1 MSRRDLSRDLSL
13 VSSVG
18 LLLATCT
25 VGCGP
30 SRPARIAAPAL
41 DPAAVAAAAGDL
53 DKLPAIASGLLVLD
67 TDKDKKVSQAELVK
81 WLEEVRDSKVAI
93 TSVAFQVLHKGK
105 PLSGAEIRLVPE
117 ACMGGG
123 IKEASGQTDQSGMSM
138 VTIPGSEYP
147 GINCGL
153 YRVEITGKGNDGKPL
168 AAKYNSQSTLGVA
181 VGGMLPENG
190 MATFELN

>member
-1 MSRRDLSRDLSL
+1 MSRRDLSVL
-13 VSSVG
+13 SSVV
-18 LLLATCT
+18 LLLATAS

-30 SRPARIAAPAL
+30 ARPARIPAPPL

-53 DKLPAIASGLLVLD
+53 DKLPAIAFGRVVLD
-67 TDKDKKVSQAELVK
+67 TDKDKKVSQAELIK

-93 TSVAFQVLHKGK
+93 TSVAFQVSHKGK

-123 IKEASGQTDQSGMSM
+123 IKEASGKTDQSGMSM

-147 GINCGL
+147 GVNCGL
-153 YRVEITGKGNDGKPL
+153 YRVEITGNGNDGKPL
-168 AAKYNSQSTLGVA
+168 AAKYNSQSTLGVP

-190 MATFELN
+190 MAVFELN

>member
-1 MSRRDLSRDLSL
+1 MSRCDLSL
-13 VSSVG
+13 TSIAI
-18 LLLATCT
+18 LLVAAAAS
-25 VGCGP
+25 GCGP
-30 SRPARIAAPAL
+30 SRPARIPAPPL

-53 DKLPAIASGLLVLD
+53 DKLPAIAFGRIVLD

-81 WLEEVRDSKVAI
+81 WLEEVRDSRVAI
-93 TSVAFQVLHKGK
+93 TSVAFQVSHKGK

-117 ACMGGG
+117 ACMAGG
-123 IKEASGQTDQSGMSM
+123 IKEASGKTDQAGMSM

-147 GINCGL
+147 GVNCGL

-190 MATFELN
+190 MAVFELN

>member
-1 MSRRDLSRDLSL
+1 MLPRD
-13 VSSVG
+13 VSSG
-18 LLLATCT
+18 SRALLLLAAATI
-25 VGCGP
+25 GCGP
-30 SRPARIAAPAL
+30 SRPARIPAPPL
-41 DPAAVAAAAGDL
+41 DPVAVAAAAGDL
-53 DKLPAIASGLLVLD
+53 DKLPALAFGRVVLD
-67 TDKDKKVSQAELVK
+67 TDNDKKVSQAELVK

-93 TSVAFQVLHKGK
+93 TSVAFQVSHKGK

-123 IKEASGQTDQSGMSM
+123 IKEASGKTDQSGMSM

-153 YRVEITGKGNDGKPL
+153 YRVEITGTGADGKPL